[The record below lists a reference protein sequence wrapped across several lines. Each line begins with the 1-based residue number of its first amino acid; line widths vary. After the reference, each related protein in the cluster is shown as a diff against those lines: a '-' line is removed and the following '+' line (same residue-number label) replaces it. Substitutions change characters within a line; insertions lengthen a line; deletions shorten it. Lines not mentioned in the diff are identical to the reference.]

1 MNRPSK
7 RSVSGPSK
15 KTIAAPVEDNKDD
28 KDKKENQPGP
38 PTAQVKKTVAYICCL
53 RLRSTWTIRTQF
65 LSSIFILN
73 LIFLAVIIACIS
85 VIISKFLVIIFSGSF
100 DWSCIF
106 TLQSHSRENSN
117 SSIR

>member
-7 RSVSGPSK
+7 RSVTTGPAK
-15 KTIAAPVEDNKDD
+15 KPTTPVEDNKDD
-28 KDKKENQPGP
+28 KDKKDNQPNP

-73 LIFLAVIIACIS
+73 LIFLAIIIACIS
-85 VIISKFLVIIFSGSF
+85 VI
-100 DWSCIF
+100 
-106 TLQSHSRENSN
+106 TSN
-117 SSIR
+117 S